1 MPGAGIPWGNSTA
14 AGGAMPDAYAMHTA
28 RFHRTTA
35 QQGASLI
42 GVLVALL
49 ILAVGGQGAMLLQAQ
64 ALRVSAAA
72 ADLTHASFIA
82 YDLLDRMRANP
93 DALAEYAMQ
102 LDQGC
107 HPATPGASVVQ
118 TDRNDFMHAVTCE
131 LPAAHPRAQARRPQV
146 RTRLGWAQGRR
157 AGAGAPAGLLLPRRI
172 GGGPRRGEPGPPTP
186 ESAWST

>member
-1 MPGAGIPWGNSTA
+1 
-14 AGGAMPDAYAMHTA
+14 
-28 RFHRTTA
+28 
-35 QQGASLI
+35 
-42 GVLVALL
+42 
-49 ILAVGGQGAMLLQAQ
+49 MLLQAQ

-93 DALAEYAMQ
+93 DALAQYAMQ

-131 LPAAHPRAQARRPQV
+131 LPAGHARVQVQGPQVSIHIGWSQERLDGPGAQAS
-146 RTRLGWAQGRR
+146 
-157 AGAGAPAGLLLPRRI
+157 LLLSTRI
-172 GGGPRRGEPGPPTP
+172 RGLP
-186 ESAWST
+186 